1 MLNFLFN
8 RHRETKELQQKVDKL
23 IRDLAERDEAIKL
36 LARKIRENREAVQ
49 ELADGQLALAHNQTI
64 FQDSVDQIVY
74 AHKSKGLPLLPYH
87 TEPDDD
93 LIN

>member
-1 MLNFLFN
+1 MFNFLFN
-8 RHRETKELQQKVDKL
+8 SRRETKSLQSQVDKL
-23 IRDLAERDEAIKL
+23 TRDLEERDEAIKL

-49 ELADGQLALAHNQTI
+49 ELADGQLALAHNQAI

-87 TEPDDD
+87 AEPDDD